1 MTVASETGTREQL
14 VRAARDLLVE
24 GGLGAVSMRRVASQC
39 GLSATAIY
47 RHFPDKDALLSAA
60 VLDGF
65 RRFGAYLLDALEK
78 PTPLERYRQ
87 IGRRYFD
94 FARAHRH
101 EYQLI
106 FMTDCAGLG
115 LQKLDETSKQE
126 ISGTFQLLQD
136 RIAECQAAGL
146 FEAGDARAL
155 AASVWASVHGLA
167 SLIITGQLESDE
179 TDGLIELHLRL
190 IEASL
195 LKR

>member
-14 VRAARDLLVE
+14 VRAARDLLIE

-78 PTPLERYRQ
+78 PTPLDRYRH

-94 FARAHRH
+94 FARDHRH

-146 FEAGDARAL
+146 FEAGDSRAF